1 MRRLAKISTIF
12 ATLLL
17 CLLLTMT
24 AALAASVQDGA
35 KLLKAEQK
43 AALEQKIQQIEHDH
57 QVKVGI
63 VTMKSL
69 KGSSPSKMANT
80 ILDNRYAGGKNGS
93 ILLLLAMDSR
103 DYHVSTDSAMR
114 QIITD
119 NGGFPHLKEAFLPYL
134 KDNNYYAA
142 FDAYVDGTE
151 KLLAYYEQKGEPYDP
166 YDEFS
171 PLALVVAIALGVLA
185 AILVKGGLEGM
196 MSNVAYAPS
205 ADAYL
210 KDDSFQ
216 LTEDNDTFLYT
227 TETRRPKPRNSGNSS
242 GGSHGGGG
250 GKF

>member
-103 DYHVSTDSAMR
+103 DYHVSTNSAISSVPPPAMS
-114 QIITD
+114 
-119 NGGFPHLKEAFLPYL
+119 
-134 KDNNYYAA
+134 AA
-142 FDAYVDGTE
+142 ARSIFGLDGEGDKQASILST
-151 KLLAYYEQKGEPYDP
+151 
-166 YDEFS
+166 EFS
-171 PLALVVAIALGVLA
+171 SFIPSGPADREPAYMDRYCQYIA
-185 AILVKGGLEGM
+185 
-196 MSNVAYAPS
+196 SCC
-205 ADAYL
+205 
-210 KDDSFQ
+210 Q
-216 LTEDNDTFLYT
+216 
-227 TETRRPKPRNSGNSS
+227 NSIFRSC
-242 GGSHGGGG
+242 
-250 GKF
+250 